1 MRRVGPNPR
10 GEMTRDEEPDWLP
23 EIQRVVVRK
32 HFIVFDREAL
42 YRHALGIA
50 EGRDAE
56 ITAEHDDSEAGGN
69 VEVLQSQ
76 FAEDMAHEID
86 PAVNLLQSIDC
97 EVGHDDTDT
106 EIERGYAFYYGSADV
121 DDDNER
127 TLDMLSSPL
136 MYHTGINVGEKL
148 VRLKRDGSTD
158 IVTVSKIT
166 PNCLAVAEEIEGLY
180 YKIGRPLE
188 YFPMPRGDSGL
199 GDAILIGSLTNNI
212 VPLVQR

>member
-1 MRRVGPNPR
+1 
-10 GEMTRDEEPDWLP
+10 MTRDEEPDWLP

-86 PAVNLLQSIDC
+86 PAINLLQAIED
-97 EVGHDDTDT
+97 EVGHGDHDT
-106 EIERGYAFYYGSADV
+106 EIERGYAFYYSSADV
-121 DDDNER
+121 DEDAEFQPDDI
-127 TLDMLSSPL
+127 SSPL

-148 VRLKRDGSTD
+148 VRMHRDGSTD

-166 PNCLAVAEEIEGLY
+166 PHCLAVEEESEGLY
-180 YKIGRPLE
+180 YQAGPFWLA
-188 YFPMPRGDSGL
+188 YFPMQRGNSGH
-199 GDAILIGSLTNNI
+199 GDAILIGPLTNNV
-212 VPLVQR
+212 VPLVQS